1 MKRKMWAKEHSGW
14 SEKDWLHVVFT
25 DESKFN
31 LFGSDGRMY
40 CQRKPG
46 EEFLERNVQK
56 KVKHRGE
63 SLRYGVALHNMAPAG
78 FITSVDTSM
87 QSNTATSSPNPSY
100 LPFMT
105 IISRSLTLY
114 SSKTMTQSTHHVV
127 LRHGSRIMELKSS
140 IGPHLPLI

>member
-1 MKRKMWAKEHSGW
+1 MRAKEHSGW
-14 SEKDWLHVVFT
+14 SEEDWQCVVFT

-87 QSNTATSSPNPSY
+87 QSNTATSSLNPSS
-100 LPFMT
+100 LPLMI
-105 IISRSLTLY
+105 IISRFPTSY
-114 SSKTMTQSTHHVV
+114 SSRTMTQSTH
-127 LRHGSRIMELKSS
+127 LDMLKHGSRIMQSRSS
-140 IGPHLPLI
+140 HGHPLPLT